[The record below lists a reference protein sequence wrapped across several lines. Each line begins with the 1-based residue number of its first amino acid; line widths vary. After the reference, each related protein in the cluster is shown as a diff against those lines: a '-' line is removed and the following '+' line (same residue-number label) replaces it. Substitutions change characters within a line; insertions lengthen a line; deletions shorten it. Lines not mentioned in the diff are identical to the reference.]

1 MFHNNSKKIRIQ
13 FSTRLLVTISYK
25 GDCIYNILNLC
36 RLLLFCFSIPLFG
49 VSLLSMASCSIAPL
63 IAAEASTID
72 DNDEDENEDFEEKD
86 SIQICCAWGRDLEDG
101 ILTYYVDDDDSSEE
115 QQQAVREAIQEW
127 DTKIEPLQIEEDSNK
142 KTSDISIEFQDD
154 NSDGED
160 IAGQTITISDAS
172 GFLVNAQVTVFQ
184 SVDEYEFD
192 TTTIG
197 QVAKHEMGH
206 ALGLGHANFD
216 GNLMAEM
223 VNDGTATV
231 SECEINAVITA
242 NHWKLGDNS
251 DGDAEPRYPQ
261 DDVIP
266 C

>member
-1 MFHNNSKKIRIQ
+1 
-13 FSTRLLVTISYK
+13 VAVY
-25 GDCIYNILNLC
+25 
-36 RLLLFCFSIPLFG
+36 P
-49 VSLLSMASCSIAPL
+49 CSIALL
-63 IAAEASTID
+63 IAAEASTIN
-72 DNDEDENEDFEEKD
+72 DNDEEDDDEDFEEKD
-86 SIQICCAWGRDLEDG
+86 SIQICCAWGSSLEDG
-101 ILTYYVDDDDSSEE
+101 ILTYYIDDEDSSEE

-127 DTKIEPLQIEEDSNK
+127 DTKIEPLQIEEESNK

-154 NSDGED
+154 NNDGED

-172 GFLVNAQVTVFQ
+172 GFLINAQITVFQ
-184 SVDEYEFD
+184 SVHDYEFE

-231 SECEINAVITA
+231 SECEINAVIKA
-242 NHWKLGDNS
+242 NHWKLGENS
-251 DGDAEPRYPQ
+251 DGDVEPRYPQ
-261 DDVIP
+261 DEIIP